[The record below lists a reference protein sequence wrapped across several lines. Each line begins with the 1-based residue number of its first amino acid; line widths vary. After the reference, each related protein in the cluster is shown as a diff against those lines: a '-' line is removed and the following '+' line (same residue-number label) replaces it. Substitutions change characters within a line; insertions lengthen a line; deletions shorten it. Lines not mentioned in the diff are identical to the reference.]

1 MFQLSSR
8 LWLSLFI
15 APFPCSFS
23 LHWLSYSVCT
33 LPFLSLRLCGLFFV
47 IRWLLLQRKLDAW
60 NAWHAVSTLWLF
72 SFLSVNYLLSL
83 SMRVEAVTLIRL
95 LSANSSSLSLST
107 VPGTDTA
114 KCAQTT
120 TWLASQVY
128 STFLLC
134 NFGLFLSTNARWRR
148 LMAKQAFYVTRERG
162 KRLHSLRSQA
172 RAILSPN
179 SHTHSH
185 FNQNVCLEKDN
196 QLEGSVF
203 LF

>member
-1 MFQLSSR
+1 MYSAFSQFEG
-8 LWLSLFI
+8 LWALLCHLLVAPPTETRCLECLTRSLY
-15 APFPCSFS
+15 S
-23 LHWLSYSVCT
+23 LT
-33 LPFLSLRLCGLFFV
+33 IFL
-47 IRWLLLQRKLDAW
+47 
-60 NAWHAVSTLWLF
+60 
-72 SFLSVNYLLSL
+72 LSVNYLLSL

-162 KRLHSLRSQA
+162 KDFTLCEAKQEQSYLQ
-172 RAILSPN
+172 ILT
-179 SHTHSH
+179 HTHILTKMSAWKKTINWKAVCFC
-185 FNQNVCLEKDN
+185 FNTNLKWGERRKQIVRCVSSN
-196 QLEGSVF
+196 
-203 LF
+203 